1 MNSAPCYK
9 VTGHQNRRRTKSMK
23 TKTIKVIYSTRQSR
37 NNQPLPKIQI
47 EGNWLEALGFHVGN
61 PLQVEY
67 EEGSIHIRTLTEE
80 ELNAKKQQELQA
92 ELKHKTIELKNL
104 KSNIETI
111 SANLR
116 NAAKPQTP
124 CVSQPQPAMVCEP
137 QAPFADSP
145 NSKN

>member
-1 MNSAPCYK
+1 M
-9 VTGHQNRRRTKSMK
+9 KS
-23 TKTIKVIYSTRQSR
+23 KTIKVIYSSRQSR
-37 NNQPLPKIQI
+37 NSYNLLPKIQV
-47 EGNWLEALGFHVGN
+47 EGNWLEALGFHIGDPVK
-61 PLQVEY
+61 VEY

-92 ELKHKTIELKNL
+92 ELKNKTIELKNI

-111 SANLR
+111 SANLLH
-116 NAAKPQTP
+116 AAKTP
-124 CVSQPQPAMVCEP
+124 ASRASQPQAAMVCES

>member
-1 MNSAPCYK
+1 
-9 VTGHQNRRRTKSMK
+9 MK

-80 ELNAKKQQELQA
+80 ELNVKKQQELQA
-92 ELKHKTIELKNL
+92 ELKNI

-111 SANLR
+111 SANLLHAVK
-116 NAAKPQTP
+116 NPAP
-124 CVSQPQPAMVCEP
+124 CASQAQAIMVCESR
-137 QAPFADSP
+137 APFADSP
-145 NSKN
+145 NPKN

>member
-1 MNSAPCYK
+1 
-9 VTGHQNRRRTKSMK
+9 MK

-92 ELKHKTIELKNL
+92 ELKNKTIELKNI

-111 SANLR
+111 SANLLH
-116 NAAKPQTP
+116 AAKTP
-124 CVSQPQPAMVCEP
+124 APRASQPQAAMVCEP